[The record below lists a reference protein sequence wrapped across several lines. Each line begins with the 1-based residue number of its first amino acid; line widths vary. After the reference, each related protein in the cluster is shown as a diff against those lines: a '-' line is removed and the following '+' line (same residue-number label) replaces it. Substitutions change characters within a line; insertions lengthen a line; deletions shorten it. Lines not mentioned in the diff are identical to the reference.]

1 MSKSIMIIETPKNCH
16 HCKFEDWDEEEWC
29 YKCKLLDLP
38 TESKTYHNGQVGFV
52 RKLLC
57 PFKKLPEKRLLP
69 KEMVEWT
76 NYGEEPWFSDG
87 WNACID
93 EILGEEDD

>member
-38 TESKTYHNGQVGFV
+38 TEAKTYHNGEIGFV
-52 RKLLC
+52 KKLLC
-57 PFKKLPEKRLLP
+57 PFKKLPEKVD
-69 KEMVEWT
+69 ESIGGWAM
-76 NYGEEPWFSDG
+76 G
-87 WNACID
+87 WNDCID
-93 EILGEEDD
+93 EILGEENE